1 MNFSEKLISLRKK
14 EGLSQEELGY
24 KLNVTRQTVS
34 KWELGQTTPD
44 MDKLSEMAKIF
55 NISVDQLINGTETME
70 DKTTVIEDQ
79 PIDQNEKR
87 SSKNK
92 IIIFIL
98 VGALIIV
105 LGLMAVKIFTG
116 GIGKSPDSM
125 ASSFFDKFFGLFDK
139 AIDTQQQMLNN
150 VDNDMLSN
158 KVENMFYNVEDILTN
173 YSQNGIAKEQF
184 NSTLEMYSGTKM
196 GASVFNVLDKIN
208 TSNKKQDRKI
218 TVKYMDIETQD
229 EAEIRNIKKQMDQFE
244 DYELYFEYDE
254 EGYIN
259 KAIIEKF

>member
-55 NISVDQLINGTETME
+55 NVSVDQLINETETME

-79 PIDQNEKR
+79 SIDQKEKS

-105 LGLMAVKIFTG
+105 LGLMAVKILTG

-125 ASSFFDKFFGLFDK
+125 ASSLFDKFFGLFDK
-139 AIDTQQQMLNN
+139 AIDTQQQILNN
-150 VDNDMLSN
+150 EDNDMLAN
-158 KVENMFYNVEDILTN
+158 KVENMLNDVEENLN
-173 YSQNGIAKEQF
+173 NSQKEFEKKRF
-184 NSTLEMYSGTKM
+184 NSTLEMYSGTEM